1 MCGRFTLF
9 HSEEDLLDH
18 FEASRASNENEAIGP
33 RYNIAPSQGIIA
45 VREREGRQ
53 LEHLQWG
60 LIPAWAK
67 DFKRPL
73 INVRADT
80 LAEKPY
86 FRTALS
92 KRRCIIPA
100 SGFYEWKEAESPKEG
115 GNPKGADN
123 PKEGGKTPVY
133 FRRAG
138 GELLGF
144 AGVWEQR
151 EDADGSPLITC
162 AIITTEPNSLVG
174 MVHNRMPVILPQT
187 DEHLW
192 LDASVTDTA
201 ELLPLL
207 SPYAEE
213 LEAYPVSRRVNA
225 PANDSAECIEPTG
238 ERLMP
243 FRPNC

>member
-9 HSEEDLLDH
+9 HSEEDLLDR
-18 FEASRASNENEAIGP
+18 FEACRASGENGAIEP

-53 LEHLQWG
+53 LERLKWG

-100 SGFYEWKEAESPKEG
+100 SGFYEWKQVDNPKE
-115 GNPKGADN
+115 ADN

-138 GELLGF
+138 GELLSF
-144 AGVWEQR
+144 AGIWEQR
-151 EDADGSPLITC
+151 EDADGALLITC
-162 AIITTEPNSLVG
+162 AIITTKPNSLVG

-207 SPYAEE
+207 SPYGEE
-213 LEAYPVSRRVNA
+213 LEAYPVSRKVNA
-225 PANDSAECIEPTG
+225 PANDSAECIEPAG

-243 FRPNC
+243 FRVNG